1 MVFSYSCCLGGENM
15 RKIFIRMLP
24 LIMLSIIVTALFLFY
39 DLGGSFDYALPRRAM
54 KVLAMILTGTAIA
67 YATVIFQTITHNRI
81 LTPSIMGLDSLYLL
95 LQTLF
100 IFFLGSTHFTVINQ
114 QVNFILSVVT
124 MVLFAFLLYR
134 LLFKSNSQSVY
145 FLLLI
150 GIILGTFFSSISLF
164 LQVLID
170 PNEFLRVQDKMFAS
184 FNNVNNDLIWW
195 ALMIIVAIILYGWRY
210 MRELDVLSLG
220 RDTAI
225 NLGIEYDKLIQK
237 MLILSA
243 VLIAVSTAL
252 VGPITFFG
260 LIVANLAYQYF
271 ATYKHSIL
279 ITGATLFSIVAL
291 VGGQWIV
298 ERIFTFSTTLSVIIN
313 FIGGI
318 YFIYLLLK
326 ESKAT

>member
-1 MVFSYSCCLGGENM
+1 M
-15 RKIFIRMLP
+15 RRNFVKMLP
-24 LIMLSIIVTALFLFY
+24 LIALSIITICLFLFH

-54 KVLAMILTGTAIA
+54 KVLAMILTGVAIA
-67 YATVIFQTITHNRI
+67 YATVVFQTITHNRI

-100 IFFLGSTHFTVINQ
+100 IFFLGSTHITVVNQ
-114 QVNFILSVVT
+114 QVNFLLSVLS
-124 MVLFAFLLYR
+124 MVIFAFLLYR
-134 LLFKSNSQSVY
+134 LLFKSNEQSIY

-170 PNEFLRVQDKMFAS
+170 PNEFLRVQDRMFAS
-184 FNNVNNDLIWW
+184 FNNINNDLVWL
-195 ALMIIVAIILYGWRY
+195 ALAIIIIIVLYGWRY
-210 MRELDVLSLG
+210 MKELDVVSLG

-225 NLGIEYDKLIQK
+225 NLGIEYDSLVRK
-237 MLILSA
+237 MLIISA
-243 VLIAVSTAL
+243 ILIAVSTAL

-260 LIVANLAYQYF
+260 LIVANLAYQFF
-271 ATYKHSIL
+271 ATYKHSVL
-279 ITGATLFSIVAL
+279 ITGATLFSIIAL

-326 ESKAT
+326 ESKAI

>member
-1 MVFSYSCCLGGENM
+1 M
-15 RKIFIRMLP
+15 RRNFVKMLP
-24 LIMLSIIVTALFLFY
+24 LIALSIITICLFLFH

-54 KVLAMILTGTAIA
+54 KVLAMILTGVAIA
-67 YATVIFQTITHNRI
+67 YATVVFQTITHNRI

-100 IFFLGSTHFTVINQ
+100 IFFLGSTHITVVNQ
-114 QVNFILSVVT
+114 QVNFFLSVLS
-124 MVLFAFLLYR
+124 MVIFAFLLYR
-134 LLFKSNSQSVY
+134 LLFKSNEQSIY

-170 PNEFLRVQDKMFAS
+170 PNEFLRVQDRMFAS
-184 FNNVNNDLIWW
+184 FNNINNDLVWL
-195 ALMIIVAIILYGWRY
+195 ALAIIIIIVLYGWRY
-210 MRELDVLSLG
+210 MKELDVVSLG

-225 NLGIEYDKLIQK
+225 NLGIEYDSLVRK
-237 MLILSA
+237 MLIISA
-243 VLIAVSTAL
+243 ILIAVSTAL

-260 LIVANLAYQYF
+260 LIVANLAYQFF
-271 ATYKHSIL
+271 ATYKHSVL
-279 ITGATLFSIVAL
+279 ITGATLFSIIAL

-326 ESKAT
+326 ESKAI